1 MALILIF
8 CLKETIDKCKLGHLH
23 CGFQSSDQLER
34 NKNNQEAPYTLRW
47 SGSKEGL
54 I

>member
-1 MALILIF
+1 MALIFIF
-8 CLKETIDKCKLGHLH
+8 YLKETIDKCKLGHLD

-34 NKNNQEAPYTLRW
+34 AKNNQEALHALRW